1 MFDHNFVHF
10 KNLTVLFVS
19 YTSVKLVGWGGDM
32 EL

>member
-1 MFDHNFVHF
+1 MFDHNFIHF

-19 YTSVKLVGWGGDM
+19 YTSVKLGVGGDM